1 MPYLDTF
8 SGSWTSKE
16 ARHLLKRT
24 SFGVTQELVTSSV
37 TLGLSATIDALFEEK
52 PLPSPPLK
60 FLFDGTDSSNDEIDD
75 PGASYG
81 ETWVNAPAYPEITA
95 GQNRTKIYKSRN
107 RSLYAWSF
115 LQMQNA
121 EMSIREKLTL
131 FWHNHFVSENTNP
144 HREYYYMNVLRTNSL
159 KNFKELVKLITVD
172 TNMLIYLSGNQNSD
186 AAPNENYSRELL
198 ELFTI
203 GKGTAVGNGDYT
215 NYTEDDVVAI
225 AKVLTGWRVRGLAHP
240 DALTPYFS
248 NNKHTQGDKTLSH
261 RFNNA
266 VISENGVDEYKDLI
280 DTIFEQ
286 DECSRFI
293 TRKLYRWF
301 INYEIT
307 SEIETN
313 IIVPLAEIIV
323 NNNYD
328 IVPALKILVASDH
341 FFENTFCMVKSPID
355 LMHSVTKSLL
365 VSAPTTSVNEE
376 YNYALVL
383 YLASTDL
390 NQSIFHHPDVA
401 GWKAYY
407 QEPLFYKSWI
417 NSYLLPKRLDYCRI
431 LVTGG
436 NLLIDNKNYTVP
448 PLVPVLLITS
458 QITNSENP
466 NILITEL
473 SNQLFNYPIDQSQI
487 DALKDILIPGLP
499 DFEWTIEYTNFLE
512 NPTDDALRISVEN
525 KLRNLI
531 GVMVQMS
538 EFQIM

>member
-1 MPYLDTF
+1 
-8 SGSWTSKE
+8 
-16 ARHLLKRT
+16 
-24 SFGVTQELVTSSV
+24 
-37 TLGLSATIDALFEEK
+37 
-52 PLPSPPLK
+52 
-60 FLFDGTDSSNDEIDD
+60 
-75 PGASYG
+75 
-81 ETWVNAPAYPEITA
+81 
-95 GQNRTKIYKSRN
+95 
-107 RSLYAWSF
+107 
-115 LQMQNA
+115 
-121 EMSIREKLTL
+121 
-131 FWHNHFVSENTNP
+131 
-144 HREYYYMNVLRTNSL
+144 
-159 KNFKELVKLITVD
+159 
-172 TNMLIYLSGNQNSD
+172 
-186 AAPNENYSRELL
+186 
-198 ELFTI
+198 
-203 GKGTAVGNGDYT
+203 
-215 NYTEDDVVAI
+215 
-225 AKVLTGWRVRGLAHP
+225 
-240 DALTPYFS
+240 
-248 NNKHTQGDKTLSH
+248 
-261 RFNNA
+261 
-266 VISENGVDEYKDLI
+266 
-280 DTIFEQ
+280 
-286 DECSRFI
+286 
-293 TRKLYRWF
+293 
-301 INYEIT
+301 
-307 SEIETN
+307 
-313 IIVPLAEIIV
+313 
-323 NNNYD
+323 
-328 IVPALKILVASDH
+328 
-341 FFENTFCMVKSPID
+341 MVKSPID

-431 LVTGG
+431 IVTGG
-436 NLLIDNKNYTVP
+436 DLLIDNKKYTVP

-473 SNQLFNYPIDQSQI
+473 SNQLFNYPIAQSQL